1 MIWLILAFTYLT
13 MNVIGIYLFYKY
25 LMNRLHDKL
34 SIWLFSIS
42 LSLGITFL
50 LVLAGLILLVNFN
63 FTKNLL
69 IPSSHV

>member
-1 MIWLILAFTYLT
+1 MIWLISAFTYIVL
-13 MNVIGIYLFYKY
+13 NFLGIFLFYRY
-25 LMNRLHDKL
+25 LNNRLQDKL

-50 LVLAGLILLVNFN
+50 LVLLGIILIVNFD

-69 IPSSHV
+69 IPSSDV

>member
-42 LSLGITFL
+42 LSLGINFL